1 MMNIKDNLRVLKGKF
16 LASVYRHDPLGKG
29 KIGKVMG
36 VLLILDFI
44 LFVIV
49 FFMEVLIPYWN
60 GDFPPY
66 RLGL

>member
-1 MMNIKDNLRVLKGKF
+1 MTTIKNSVRALKGKF
-16 LASVYRHDPLGKG
+16 IASVYRHDPLGKG